1 MTDYW
6 LSKLFYDLQAPGLA
20 AEYRADRAKVLDR
33 YPLKPEVRE
42 AVEADDLPLLA
53 TLVNAYLLRF
63 YFFAIGMTDEE
74 FIRRLRAS
82 AATPE
87 EAHHG

>member
-6 LSKLFYDLQAPGLA
+6 LSKLFYDLQAPGAA
-20 AEYRADRAKVLDR
+20 AEYRADRAKLLDG
-33 YPLKPEVRE
+33 YPLKPEVRK
-42 AVEADDLPLLA
+42 AVETDDVPMLA

-82 AATPE
+82 AAKA

>member
-6 LSKLFYDLQAPGLA
+6 LSKLFYDLQGPGAA

-33 YPLKPEVRE
+33 YPLKPDVRK
-42 AVEADDLPLLA
+42 AVEANDVPALA
-53 TLVNAYLLRF
+53 RLVNAYLLRF

-74 FIRRLRAS
+74 FIARLRKTKAP
-82 AATPE
+82 A

>member
-6 LSKLFYDLQAPGLA
+6 LSKLFYDLQAPGAA

-33 YPLKPEVRE
+33 YPLKPEVRK
-42 AVEADDLPLLA
+42 AVETDDVPMLA

-63 YFFAIGMTDEE
+63 YFFAIGMTDAE
-74 FIRRLRAS
+74 FIKRLRAS
-82 AATPE
+82 AATAE
-87 EAHHG
+87 TQHG